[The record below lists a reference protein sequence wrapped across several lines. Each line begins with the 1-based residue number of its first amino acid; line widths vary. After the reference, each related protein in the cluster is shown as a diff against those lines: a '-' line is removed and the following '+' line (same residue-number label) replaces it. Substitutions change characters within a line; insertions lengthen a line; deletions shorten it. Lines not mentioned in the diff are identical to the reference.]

1 MIGAL
6 SDCDIEKNYDV
17 IKSHTKKKYVYM
29 YVFYHRNG
37 VVSFWV
43 ILEC

>member
-17 IKSHTKKKYVYM
+17 IKSHTKKNM
-29 YVFYHRNG
+29 YICMFFIIGMELYLSG
-37 VVSFWV
+37 LF
-43 ILEC
+43 